1 MIAGNWTTSS
11 AFMVET
17 DADGNSNNILEVLQ
31 SQIPRPP
38 PLRRLK
44 EAGPPRLVELVNSE
58 ESAASTAPSEKTSN
72 GGDEQRGSAPTC
84 LRLQMPGTWG
94 PARALHFLKG
104 LLVLGAAAIAA
115 KRKF

>member
-17 DADGNSNNILEVLQ
+17 DADGNSNNILEV
-31 SQIPRPP
+31 PP
-38 PLRRLK
+38 ATRLK
-44 EAGPPRLVELVNSE
+44 EAGPPRLDELVDSE